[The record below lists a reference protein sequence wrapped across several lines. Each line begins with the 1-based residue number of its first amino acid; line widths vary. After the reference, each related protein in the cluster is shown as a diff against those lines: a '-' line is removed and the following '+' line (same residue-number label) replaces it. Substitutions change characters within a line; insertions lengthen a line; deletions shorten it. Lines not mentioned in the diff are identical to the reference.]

1 MSYGDG
7 WSVTQLRLECH
18 TLVVGVSEPPSPTAP
33 PLFPA
38 CSPVIPA
45 TFCKPPASASNNAS
59 ARIASASVTCAQNP
73 ASASKT
79 ASARIASAYPVA
91 PVRTPSAYSK
101 TPPHLI
107 GVGRTFPPDP
117 AHEDRSPHPEHIGVV
132 LRIPPH
138 LIGVGRTF
146 PPVPAHKDRSPHPQ
160 HIRIALTTRS
170 RTLQAR
176 SRPPLPPLPL
186 VARSS
191 SPHPTT
197 QYRAAANSIVA
208 YHYRNTESSLAC
220 LRVRSVRAARFGHST
235 VSLDPHGFP
244 SLASFPFPGMRLT
257 IRSPRNMLRSAS
269 ARCARCS
276 RAPRAASRL
285 SSRSGAIQTT
295 PAPHPKEAFAGNPPN
310 FFQTFAIHPC
320 PQRHRMQDYLTRP
333 PDRLETRDRQV
344 RRAVPPLQ
352 DDGPR
357 RG

>member
-1 MSYGDG
+1 VSYGDG
-7 WSVTQLRLECH
+7 WSVTQLRLKCH

-101 TPPHLI
+101 TPPHRI

-220 LRVRSVRAARFGHST
+220 LRVRSGVFAPCALLLCT
-235 VSLDPHGFP
+235 ILPYAGF
-244 SLASFPFPGMRLT
+244 SFIHNIGVVLARLT
-257 IRSPRNMLRSAS
+257 SQSAKTHSLSAKHAALRFCSLRPLFASSAS
-269 ARCARCS
+269 SIATVV
-276 RAPRAASRL
+276 
-285 SSRSGAIQTT
+285 AIGSNTDH
-295 PAPHPKEAFAGNPPN
+295 A
-310 FFQTFAIHPC
+310 
-320 PQRHRMQDYLTRP
+320 RP
-333 PDRLETRDRQV
+333 PPQTSLCGQPAKLFSNFRNSPLPAKAPDARLFD
-344 RRAVPPLQ
+344 PPA
-352 DDGPR
+352 
-357 RG
+357 